1 MNDLYLRVEL
11 LIVQVFVYVDYNSGY
26 WFDDVSTHTL
36 IYM

>member
-26 WFDDVSTHTL
+26 
-36 IYM
+36 